1 MAAGKRDQLVTI
13 QKSVETQSVGEP
25 VRTWS
30 THARWWA
37 EELPL
42 GGSEGPAAG
51 QVQYATRRRQWGG
64 LFVAGVHE
72 GMRLLLTDGTELDI
86 DVVAEADYRKNRM
99 VLVTT
104 QRDTV

>member
-13 QKSVETQSVGEP
+13 QKSTETQSVGEP
-25 VRTWS
+25 VVTWS
-30 THARWWA
+30 THATWWT

-42 GGSEGPAAG
+42 GGSEGAAGG

-64 LFVAGVHE
+64 LYVAGVHE
-72 GMRLLLTDGTELDI
+72 GMRLLLADGTELDI
-86 DVVAEADYRKNRM
+86 DVIAEANYRQNRL